1 MKDIL
6 KEIIS
11 EFYLITEGKGKDIKP
26 RAKRGSNPVLTK
38 GDGVVPSGLWGSG
51 RYYYKDKG
59 LVQYAGTV
67 DGTGEDRTWVPAAVR
82 PKPAS
87 GRKSKNSA
95 PTIKPTATPI
105 GVAPEPASGRKSK
118 PSTPTIQPTATPTKP
133 MRGKTTT
140 AQEAPSKYVNAYDQW
155 LASQV
160 FGSVFSQGST
170 KLTRGKNK
178 ITVRLVQD
186 ATGKG
191 IEANTPEG
199 IKKSLQIIDAQ
210 LKNLETPIK
219 DACIQLGQNTD
230 NNQRQRIKKF
240 MGNVGELYTLREML
254 ATGTES
260 YLLPDSYPKN
270 DIVTLLQDKKRGL
283 KITEISV
290 KSSTG
295 EKVGAMGANAREPLH
310 ATVED
315 KKIVIGGKEY
325 DATNAIDA
333 SILIYSQLLRFA
345 TEGYIVGEKREIV
358 VPPDKMKNFDKAT
371 IEQSIELSKQGK
383 KKAQDLL
390 LKARKITPKDIEDFK
405 NSSLYGK
412 NMTPE
417 HAELTNYYLNQLLK
431 QVNKNGD
438 YRLEYT
444 KDLFTNQIADIF
456 EKTDSNLVFESDLVA
471 VKFSAA
477 NGYEG
482 IKITPAEIMRQ
493 RVIDN
498 VGDITQL
505 SKRDQLEKLGGW
517 RLGTRGLNTHH
528 PKTRAPKHGYFGAI
542 FNMAPPTKWLTPT
555 DKLSPKEFINYI
567 NSQQTPSSKMK

>member
-11 EFYLITEGKGKDIKP
+11 HFYSLDEMARTKGAKDNKP
-26 RAKRGSNPVLTK
+26 RVRGPNKPKGDKVVPGSSKQTK
-38 GDGVVPSGLWGSG
+38 GDKVVPNGLYGG
-51 RYYYKDKG
+51 TGGNYYKDAQ
-59 LVQYAGTV
+59 LTQHVGTV
-67 DGTGEDRTWVPAAVR
+67 SGTGNN
-82 PKPAS
+82 
-87 GRKSKNSA
+87 RKY
-95 PTIKPTATPI
+95 TPV

-118 PSTPTIQPTATPTKP
+118 PSTPTIKPTATPTKP

-140 AQEAPSKYVNAYDQW
+140 AQEAPSKYVNPADQW

-170 KLTRGKNK
+170 KLTRGKNE

-191 IEANTPEG
+191 VEANTPEG
-199 IKKSLQIIDAQ
+199 IKKSLQIIDAR

-219 DACIQLGQNTD
+219 DACIQLGHKNTD
-230 NNQRQRIKKF
+230 NKQRQRIKKF

-295 EKVGAMGANAREPLH
+295 EKVGALGANAREPLH

-333 SILIYSQLLRFA
+333 SILIYSQFMRFA
-345 TEGYIVGEKREIV
+345 TEGHIVGEKREIV
-358 VPPDKMKNFDKAT
+358 VKPDQMKNFDKAA
-371 IEQSIELSKQGK
+371 IKQSIELSKQGK
-383 KKAQDLL
+383 DEAQAFF

-405 NSSLYGK
+405 NSPLYGK
-412 NMTPE
+412 KSKNITPE
-417 HAELTNYYLNQLLK
+417 HKELRDYYLDQLLK
-431 QVNKNGD
+431 QLNKNGD
-438 YRLEYT
+438 YRLAYT

-471 VKFSAA
+471 VKFSDA

-493 RVIDN
+493 RVIDK

-528 PKTRAPKHGYFGAI
+528 PKTKAPQHGYFGALI
-542 FNMAPPTKWLTPT
+542 NQAPPTKWLTPT
-555 DKLSPKEFINYI
+555 DKLSPKEFINYL
-567 NSQQTPSSKMK
+567 NSQQTASSKMK